1 MNIFLF
7 RHVFQFVYCVC
18 VILHVSLFRFFILC
32 VLCFQV
38 SKYLKQQGLDP
49 NDYNFEKTV
58 QNFFDTY
65 DKNDDKVLTLDEFAS
80 THDEL

>member
-1 MNIFLF
+1 M
-7 RHVFQFVYCVC
+7 
-18 VILHVSLFRFFILC
+18 
-32 VLCFQV
+32 

-49 NDYNFEKTV
+49 NDYDFEKTV